1 VDIFAKIKELVLTR
15 FSLEDEDI
23 SLDTTFDSLGADSL
37 DIVDLIAEIEEEFD
51 IAEIPE
57 EEIKKMNSVG
67 DMVEY
72 LKENH

>member
-1 VDIFAKIKELVLTR
+1 MDIFAKIKELVLTR

>member
-15 FSLEDEDI
+15 FSLEEEDL
-23 SLDTTFDSLGADSL
+23 SLDTSFDSLGADSL

-51 IAEIPE
+51 IDEIPE
-57 EEIKKMNSVG
+57 EEVRKMNTVG

-72 LKENH
+72 LKENR